1 MELWRSSMSKCSWQ
15 EVTAVPQLYQQENK
29 KNRPC
34 GSSQGWRKLPSEQVV
49 ARQCLKPVF
58 SLASFWA
65 AQTVSLSHLLTG
77 PTNRALA
84 RSLHAGVLEKK
95 GTFLAERWEITKSC
109 LLPFVA
115 LGLSHGDAWKLE
127 NNSAAEFCNFT
138 AGLLKCTVSGQVM
151 LPYLTTTKTMHKI
164 SKEQWKYFKPTFS
177 YFSKTNAHTI
187 LYVSMFL
194 CMHIDFF
201 SFLKEKN
208 KHQHSRLACKV
219 ATWKHNTRIKRQTA
233 EVIQK
238 PLSKYLP
245 SFTHGNWSAKIF
257 LTLLLLNPKIKIWLY
272 LDRTANT
279 RIDKTSL

>member
-109 LLPFVA
+109 LLPLVT

-151 LPYLTTTKTMHKI
+151 LPYLTPLKPCIRSVKSSESI
-164 SKEQWKYFKPTFS
+164 SS
-177 YFSKTNAHTI
+177 
-187 LYVSMFL
+187 
-194 CMHIDFF
+194 
-201 SFLKEKN
+201 
-208 KHQHSRLACKV
+208 
-219 ATWKHNTRIKRQTA
+219 
-233 EVIQK
+233 
-238 PLSKYLP
+238 PLSP
-245 SFTHGNWSAKIF
+245 TSAKQMHTQFYSIHVF
-257 LTLLLLNPKIKIWLY
+257 VYVYRLLFFFERKKQTPTQQVGLQ
-272 LDRTANT
+272 
-279 RIDKTSL
+279 SSHMEMQH